1 MGLFLLALSILPA
14 LVIFLI
20 ILGIDQ
26 EKKTKGFLFGIFG
39 LGVASVIVALIL
51 ELVLAPIG
59 TAVENAT
66 GNFILARFVEAFF
79 LVAIPEE
86 LCKFFAMYPLTWNN
100 YRFNS
105 TYDGIVY
112 MVCSALGFA
121 TIENIGYV
129 FGDGGSLATA
139 IARAIL
145 SVPGHAMWG
154 IIIGYTYGIAKYRSV
169 KKQGKVVPMVMLGL
183 GIAMIAHGFYD
194 FALMSDTGIGIAFDV
209 VFVIVSYI
217 FVWMRAS
224 HAAKNDK
231 LFFDYMPVFTPM
243 QNMQQNYVYRPVI
256 PFMQAPTYNYQQ
268 LQTYMG
274 YKPQPAQANYTQ
286 TNVQSQMNQVYGQRQ
301 TRQQTYSQPQT
312 QSYGQP
318 QIQQSYGQQN
328 NYVQPQQTYGQT
340 RNYTQQT
347 YGQTRNYTQ
356 QTYDQTRNYT
366 QQTYGQT
373 QNYTQQTYGQQNIYR
388 QLQTQSYAQTQQNS
402 YGQAQAYGQQ
412 NNYGQAQQNNPQYGQ
427 QGNYTNQW

>member
-1 MGLFLLALSILPA
+1 MGLFLLALSVLPA
-14 LVIFLI
+14 VVIFLI

-286 TNVQSQMNQVYGQRQ
+286 ANVQSQMNQVYGQRQ

-312 QSYGQP
+312 QSYGPP

-340 RNYTQQT
+340 
-347 YGQTRNYTQ
+347 
-356 QTYDQTRNYT
+356 
-366 QQTYGQT
+366 

-388 QLQTQSYAQTQQNS
+388 QPQTQSYAQPQQNS

>member
-1 MGLFLLALSILPA
+1 MLFFS
-14 LVIFLI
+14 I

-194 FALMSDTGIGIAFDV
+194 FALLSDTGIGIAFDV

-243 QNMQQNYVYRPVI
+243 QNMRQNYVYRPVI

-274 YKPQPAQANYTQ
+274 YKPQPAQANYTR
-286 TNVQSQMNQVYGQRQ
+286 TNVQSQMNQVYGRRQ
-301 TRQQTYSQPQT
+301 T
-312 QSYGQP
+312 
-318 QIQQSYGQQN
+318 
-328 NYVQPQQTYGQT
+328 
-340 RNYTQQT
+340 
-347 YGQTRNYTQ
+347 
-356 QTYDQTRNYT
+356 
-366 QQTYGQT
+366 
-373 QNYTQQTYGQQNIYR
+373 
-388 QLQTQSYAQTQQNS
+388 QLTDL
-402 YGQAQAYGQQ
+402 
-412 NNYGQAQQNNPQYGQ
+412 
-427 QGNYTNQW
+427 